1 MALKHAPEAT
11 FWYYLG
17 VWSGELL
24 AVVGMCNETNRL
36 VQAYDVPVDPM
47 FLIDPAT
54 SSAKASTPSEIDVT
68 HMYKNKVFR
77 AVTNAPSGEVGDET
91 RFYYQQDG
99 SIVHAT

>member
-1 MALKHAPEAT
+1 
-11 FWYYLG
+11 
-17 VWSGELL
+17 
-24 AVVGMCNETNRL
+24 MCNETNRL

-47 FLIDPAT
+47 FLTEGDPAT
-54 SSAKASTPSEIDVT
+54 PSAKASTPSEIDIS

-91 RFYYQQDG
+91 RFHYQQDG